1 MIGRHSPPAGNAR
14 RTRSRSLSANVSM
27 PVKAETPAQAKAKA
41 LFEAEQQFIAPGIQ
55 TIALVSQLAIAH
67 GRGATLTD
75 LDGRTYLDLNAGVSV
90 ASLGHAHPRYVAAL
104 TKQLE
109 AVSVGSFTSE
119 PRAELVRLIAELA
132 PGELSRT
139 QFFSGGAEAV
149 EAGIRL
155 ARSYTKRTDVVGF
168 TGGFHGKTAGVLPIS
183 DVDWKTLIGPL
194 PAGHHLA
201 PYADPTRFE
210 GSADECREH
219 AIKQLRRVIEEE
231 IAGRPAAIVIEPIQ
245 GTAGNIVP
253 PPGFLREVCDVAHEY
268 GALLLADEMITGFG
282 RTGKLFG
289 CDHDEV
295 VPDILTLGKGMASGF
310 PVSAL
315 VSTHEIMAA
324 KPFSLPSASSSSYGG
339 NPLAAAAALVTI
351 QTILSDKL
359 IENSEQVGRLL
370 RDGFEA
376 LARKRRSIAN
386 VRGKGLLVGFDLVA
400 DQETKALLPKERCI
414 EFFKR
419 CLAEGLIMMSYTPR
433 VRVHPPLI
441 LTADQARSALA
452 IVDAVL
458 DRLETEA

>member
-1 MIGRHSPPAGNAR
+1 MPAKTESPSQ
-14 RTRSRSLSANVSM
+14 T
-27 PVKAETPAQAKAKA
+27 EA
-41 LFEAEQQFIAPGIQ
+41 LFEQEQQFIAPGVQ
-55 TIALVSQLAIAH
+55 TIALLSKLAIA
-67 GRGATLTD
+67 RGDGSTLTD

-90 ASLGHAHPRYVAAL
+90 ASLGHAHPKYVAAL
-104 TKQLE
+104 KKQLE
-109 AVSVGSFTSE
+109 AVSVGSFTSA

-155 ARSYTKRTDVVGF
+155 ARSFTKRTDVVGF

-183 DVDWKTLIGPL
+183 EIDWKSLVGPL
-194 PAGHHLA
+194 PPGYHIA
-201 PYADPTRFE
+201 PYADPTQFD
-210 GSADECREH
+210 GSAEECREA
-219 AIKQLRRVIEEE
+219 AIKNLRRVIEEE
-231 IAGRPAAIVIEPIQ
+231 ISGRPAAIVIEPIQ

-253 PPGFLREVCDVAHEY
+253 PPEFLREVREVAHEY

-289 CDHDEV
+289 CNHDEV
-295 VPDILTLGKGMASGF
+295 VPDIMTLGKGMASGF

-315 VSTHEIMAA
+315 VSTDEIMSA

-351 QTILSDKL
+351 QTILADKL
-359 IENSEQVGRLL
+359 TDNSAKVGRLL
-370 RDGFEA
+370 REGFEA
-376 LARKRRSIAN
+376 LVKKRHSIAN
-386 VRGKGLLVGFDLVA
+386 VRGKGLLIGFDLVA
-400 DQETKALLPKERCI
+400 DQETKTLLAKERCI

-419 CLAEGLIMMSYTPR
+419 CLERGLIMMSYTPR

-441 LTADQARSALA
+441 LSAEQAQAALA
-452 IVDAVL
+452 IVDDVL
-458 DRLETEA
+458 EQLEAE

>member
-1 MIGRHSPPAGNAR
+1 MPAK
-14 RTRSRSLSANVSM
+14 T
-27 PVKAETPAQAKAKA
+27 ETPSQTEA
-41 LFEAEQQFIAPGIQ
+41 LFDEEQQFIAPGVQ
-55 TIALVSQLAIAH
+55 TIALISKLAIAR

-90 ASLGHAHPRYVAAL
+90 ASLGHAHPKYVAAL

-109 AVSVGSFTSE
+109 AVSVGSFTSA
-119 PRAELVRLIAELA
+119 PRTELVRLIAELA

-183 DVDWKTLIGPL
+183 DVDWKTLVGPL

-201 PYADPTRFE
+201 PYADPTRFD
-210 GSADECREH
+210 GSPDECRES
-219 AIKQLRRVIEEE
+219 AIKNLRRVIEDE
-231 IAGRPAAIVIEPIQ
+231 IAGQPAVIVIEPIQ

-253 PPGFLREVCDVAHEY
+253 PPGFLREVRDVAHEY

-295 VPDILTLGKGMASGF
+295 VPDIMTLGKGMASGF

-315 VSTHEIMAA
+315 VSTDEIMAA

-351 QTILSDKL
+351 QTILADKL
-359 IENSEQVGRLL
+359 IDNSAHVGGLL
-370 RDGFEA
+370 RDGFAA
-376 LARKRRSIAN
+376 LGKKYRSIAN
-386 VRGKGLLVGFDLVA
+386 VRGKGLLVGFDLVT
-400 DQETKALLPKERCI
+400 DQETKTLLPKERCI
-414 EFFKR
+414 EFFKA
-419 CLAEGLIMMSYTPR
+419 CLAKGLIMMSYTPR

-441 LTADQARSALA
+441 LTAEQANSALE
-452 IVDAVL
+452 IIDAVL
-458 DRLETEA
+458 EQFEAE

>member
-1 MIGRHSPPAGNAR
+1 MPAKIESPFQS
-14 RTRSRSLSANVSM
+14 RT
-27 PVKAETPAQAKAKA
+27 KA
-41 LFEAEQQFIAPGIQ
+41 LFDEEQQFIAPGVQ
-55 TIALVSQLAIAH
+55 TIALLSQLAIAQ

-90 ASLGHAHPRYVAAL
+90 ASLGHAHPKYVAAL

-109 AVSVGSFTSE
+109 AVTVGSFTSQ

-155 ARSYTKRTDVVGF
+155 ARSFTKRTDVIGF

-194 PAGHHLA
+194 PTGHHLA
-201 PYADPTRFE
+201 PYADPTRFD
-210 GSADECREH
+210 GSPDACRDQ
-219 AIKQLRRVIEEE
+219 AINELRRVIEEE
-231 IAGRPAAIVIEPIQ
+231 AGGRPAVIVIEPIQ

-253 PPGFLREVCDVAHEY
+253 PPGFLRDVHDTAREY

-289 CDHDEV
+289 CNQDDI
-295 VPDILTLGKGMASGF
+295 VPDIMTLGKGMASGF

-315 VSTHEIMAA
+315 VSTDEIMAA

-339 NPLAAAAALVTI
+339 NPLAAAAALITI

-359 IENSEQVGRLL
+359 VENSEKIGRLL
-370 RDGFEA
+370 RDGFETIA
-376 LARKRRSIAN
+376 AKRRSIAN
-386 VRGKGLLVGFDLVA
+386 VRGKGLLVGFDLVT
-400 DQETKALLPKERCI
+400 DPETKTPLPKEKCI

-419 CLAEGLIMMSYTPR
+419 GLAEGLIMMSYTPR

-441 LTADQARSALA
+441 LSVEQANSALE
-452 IVDAVL
+452 IIDRVL
-458 DRLETEA
+458 EQLEAE

>member
-1 MIGRHSPPAGNAR
+1 MPAK
-14 RTRSRSLSANVSM
+14 T
-27 PVKAETPAQAKAKA
+27 ETPSTTET
-41 LFEAEQQFIAPGIQ
+41 LFEQEQQFIAPGVQ
-55 TIALVSQLAIAH
+55 TIALLSKLAIAS
-67 GRGATLTD
+67 GSGATLSD

-109 AVSVGSFTSE
+109 AVSVGSFSSQ
-119 PRAELVRLIAELA
+119 PRAELVRLIADLV

-155 ARSYTKRTDVVGF
+155 ARSFTKRTDVVGF
-168 TGGFHGKTAGVLPIS
+168 SGGFHGKTAGVLPIS
-183 DVDWKTLIGPL
+183 DIDWKTLIGPL
-194 PAGHHLA
+194 PPGYHVA
-201 PYADPTRFE
+201 PYADPTRFS
-210 GSADECREH
+210 GTPDECRE
-219 AIKQLRRVIEEE
+219 AVIKSLRRVIEEE
-231 IAGRPAAIVIEPIQ
+231 IDGRPAVIVIEPIQ

-253 PPGFLREVCDVAHEY
+253 PPGFLREVRDVAREY

-289 CDHDEV
+289 CNHDEV
-295 VPDILTLGKGMASGF
+295 VPDIMTLGKGMASGF

-315 VSTHEIMAA
+315 VSKEEIMAA

-359 IENSEQVGRLL
+359 VENSAKVGALL
-370 RDGFEA
+370 RDGFDS
-376 LARKRRSIAN
+376 LASKHHSIAN
-386 VRGKGLLVGFDLVA
+386 VRGKGLLIGFDFV
-400 DQETKALLPKERCI
+400 DPKTQALRPKEWCI
-414 EFFKR
+414 DFFER
-419 CLAEGLIMMSYTPR
+419 CLTKGLIMMSYTPR

-441 LTADQARSALA
+441 LSAEQANAALE
-452 IVDAVL
+452 IVGHVL
-458 DRLETEA
+458 EQLETE

>member
-1 MIGRHSPPAGNAR
+1 MPAKTKSPSQAR
-14 RTRSRSLSANVSM
+14 
-27 PVKAETPAQAKAKA
+27 AKA
-41 LFEAEQQFIAPGIQ
+41 LFDAEQQFIAPGVQ

-90 ASLGHAHPRYVAAL
+90 ASLGHAHPKYVAAL

-109 AVSVGSFTSE
+109 AVTVGSFTSQ

-155 ARSYTKRTDVVGF
+155 ARSFTKRTDVVGF

-194 PAGHHLA
+194 PAGYHLA
-201 PYADPTRFE
+201 PYADPTRFD
-210 GSADECREH
+210 GSPDECREH
-219 AIKQLRRVIEEE
+219 AIKNLRRVIEEE
-231 IAGRPAAIVIEPIQ
+231 VGGRPAVVVIEPIE

-253 PPGFLREVCDVAHEY
+253 PPGFLREVHDVAHEY
-268 GALLLADEMITGFG
+268 GALLIADEMITGFG

-289 CDHDEV
+289 CTHDEV
-295 VPDILTLGKGMASGF
+295 VPDIMTLGKGMASGF

-315 VSTHEIMAA
+315 VSTDEIMAA

-339 NPLAAAAALVTI
+339 NPLAAAAALITI
-351 QTILSDKL
+351 QTILSDGL
-359 IENSEQVGRLL
+359 IENSAKVGRVL

-376 LARKRRSIAN
+376 IAMKRRSIAN
-386 VRGKGLLVGFDLVA
+386 VRGKGLLIGFDLVT
-400 DQETKALLPKERCI
+400 DPESKTLLPKERCI

-419 CLAEGLIMMSYTPR
+419 GLTERLIMMSYTPR

-441 LTADQARSALA
+441 LSVEQANSALE
-452 IVDAVL
+452 IIDRVL
-458 DRLETEA
+458 EQFEAE

>member
-1 MIGRHSPPAGNAR
+1 MPSPSSSP
-14 RTRSRSLSANVSM
+14 SVSM
-27 PVKAETPAQAKAKA
+27 PAKTETPSQARTKA
-41 LFEAEQQFIAPGIQ
+41 LFDEEQQFIAPGVQ
-55 TIALVSQLAIAH
+55 TIALLSQLAITH
-67 GRGATLTD
+67 GRGATLID

-90 ASLGHAHPRYVAAL
+90 ASLGHAHPKYVAAL

-109 AVSVGSFTSE
+109 AVTVGSFTSA
-119 PRAELVRLIAELA
+119 PRAEVVRLIAELA
-132 PGELSRT
+132 PGELART

-155 ARSYTKRTDVVGF
+155 ARSFTKRTDVVGF

-194 PAGHHLA
+194 PTGHHLA
-201 PYADPTRFE
+201 PYADPTRFA
-210 GSADECREH
+210 GSPDECRDQ
-219 AIKQLRRVIEEE
+219 AIKQLRRVIESEV
-231 IAGRPAAIVIEPIQ
+231 AGRPAAIVIEPIQ

-253 PPGFLREVCDVAHEY
+253 PSGFLRDVWEVAHEY
-268 GALLLADEMITGFG
+268 GALLIADEMITGFG
-282 RTGKLFG
+282 RTGRIFG
-289 CDHDEV
+289 CNSDGV
-295 VPDILTLGKGMASGF
+295 VPDIMTLSKGMASGF

-315 VSTHEIMAA
+315 VSTEEIMAA

-359 IENSEQVGRLL
+359 VENCARVGAVL

-376 LARKRRSIAN
+376 LTKSRRSIAN
-386 VRGKGLLVGFDLVA
+386 VRGSGLLIGFDLVA

-414 EFFKR
+414 GVFKR
-419 CLAEGLIMMSYTPR
+419 CLAKGLIMMSYTPR

-441 LTADQARSALA
+441 LTAGQANSALA

-458 DRLETEA
+458 ERLEAE

>member
-1 MIGRHSPPAGNAR
+1 MAAKTESPSQAR
-14 RTRSRSLSANVSM
+14 T
-27 PVKAETPAQAKAKA
+27 KA
-41 LFEAEQQFIAPGIQ
+41 LFDEEQQFIAPGVQ

-90 ASLGHAHPRYVAAL
+90 ASLGHAHPKYVAAL

-109 AVSVGSFTSE
+109 AVTVGSFTSQ

-132 PGELSRT
+132 PGELART

-155 ARSYTKRTDVVGF
+155 ARSFTKRTDVVGF

-194 PAGHHLA
+194 PTGHHLA

-210 GSADECREH
+210 GSPDECREH
-219 AIKQLRRVIEEE
+219 AIKNLRRVIEEE
-231 IAGRPAAIVIEPIQ
+231 VGGRPAVIVIEPIQ

-253 PPGFLREVCDVAHEY
+253 PPGFLREVHEVAHEY

-289 CDHDEV
+289 CTHDEV
-295 VPDILTLGKGMASGF
+295 VPDIMTLGKGMASGF

-315 VSTHEIMAA
+315 VSTDEIMAA

-339 NPLAAAAALVTI
+339 NPLAAAAALITI
-351 QTILSDKL
+351 QTILADGL
-359 IENSEQVGRLL
+359 IENSEKVGRVL

-376 LARKRRSIAN
+376 LAAKRRSIAN
-386 VRGKGLLVGFDLVA
+386 VRGKGLLIGFDLVT
-400 DQETKALLPKERCI
+400 DQETKTLLPKERCI

-419 CLAEGLIMMSYTPR
+419 GLAEGLIMMSYTPR

-441 LTADQARSALA
+441 LSVEQANAALG
-452 IVDAVL
+452 IIDRVL
-458 DRLETEA
+458 EQFEAE

>member
-1 MIGRHSPPAGNAR
+1 
-14 RTRSRSLSANVSM
+14 M
-27 PVKAETPAQAKAKA
+27 PVKTETPLPEQAKA
-41 LFEAEQQFIAPGIQ
+41 LFDEEQQFIAPGVQ
-55 TIALVSQLAIAH
+55 TIALLSQLAIAH
-67 GRGATLTD
+67 GSGATLTD

-109 AVSVGSFTSE
+109 AVSVGSFTSP
-119 PRAELVRLIAELA
+119 PRAELVRLIAELV

-155 ARSYTKRTDVVGF
+155 ARSFTKRTDVVGF

-183 DVDWKTLIGPL
+183 DIDWKTQIGPL
-194 PAGHHLA
+194 PPGYHVA
-201 PYADPTRFE
+201 PYADPTRFN
-210 GSADECREH
+210 GSPEECRQQS
-219 AIKQLRRVIEEE
+219 IRQLRRVIEGG

-253 PPGFLREVCDVAHEY
+253 PPGFLRDVREVAHEY
-268 GALLLADEMITGFG
+268 GALLIADEMITGFG

-289 CDHDEV
+289 CNHDEV
-295 VPDILTLGKGMASGF
+295 VPDIMTLGKGMAAGY

-315 VSTHEIMAA
+315 VSTDEIMAA

-339 NPLAAAAALVTI
+339 NPLAAAAAVATI
-351 QTILSDKL
+351 QTILSDNL
-359 IENSEQVGRLL
+359 VENSAKVGRLL
-370 RDGFEA
+370 QDGFEK
-376 LARKRRSIAN
+376 LAAKRRSIAN
-386 VRGKGLLVGFDLVA
+386 VRGRGLLIGFDLVA
-400 DQETKALLPKERCI
+400 DQTSKALLPKERCI

-419 CLAEGLIMMSYTPR
+419 GLAEGLIMMSYTPR

-441 LTADQARSALA
+441 LTAEQAQSALA
-452 IVDAVL
+452 IIDRVL
-458 DRLETEA
+458 EQFEAE